1 MKSTPTKILIYFL
14 LFSSLFT
21 VTRLTAQDEMPEN
34 ADDVIENIR
43 VAIRVGNSKELASY
57 LHDPVELNLEEKRE
71 SYSRNQAEFVLRDFF
86 TKYEVVEFSYVHQ
99 GSSREGLKYVIGK
112 YEHSEGSFQV
122 YMLLKKDAN
131 SNEMRVSMAN
141 FSEES

>member
-1 MKSTPTKILIYFL
+1 MKGTPTKILICLL
-14 LFSSLFT
+14 LFFSLPIALE
-21 VTRLTAQDEMPEN
+21 LTAQDKMPEDV
-34 ADDVIENIR
+34 DDVIENIR
-43 VAIRVGNSKELASY
+43 VAIRVGNSKELSNY

-86 TKYEVVEFSYVHQ
+86 TKYKVVEFSYVHQ

-122 YMLLKKDAN
+122 YMLLKKDEN
-131 SNEMRVSMAN
+131 SSEMRVSMAN
-141 FSEES
+141 FSEDS